1 MGTLFFIPLG
11 IIAMVIWGIWY
22 ATTKIP
28 EAYEKNT
35 KTVYGNFGRDHSANR
50 NLIKVVGKFEK
61 DSIVTINNIDYR
73 VLSKKDNIV
82 KLMTHRPMPI
92 YLGIA
97 QLTRKEEYKYY
108 HGAYDSYIHKVVP
121 VDWGNQPDAFAQA
134 EKEHSS
140 ALYYARN
147 IFPNFLCTPSGD
159 DVNGITVQ
167 ENEQG
172 WKSIVECAVKTKN
185 RTMYSFSKKYKGN
198 IEVHTEKGDQYLK
211 LRFTKPYDGGKIRMM
226 SIEDITEYYGKDEL
240 TSKEIMDFIGN
251 RGIFWL
257 DNYCTNDP
265 SSLLCVNAD
274 TGSLFYQNCSK
285 YAKGM
290 GVMEIDLKKLAEVST
305 KMIIA

>member
-97 QLTRKEEYKYY
+97 QLTRKEEYKY
-108 HGAYDSYIHKVVP
+108 
-121 VDWGNQPDAFAQA
+121 
-134 EKEHSS
+134 
-140 ALYYARN
+140 
-147 IFPNFLCTPSGD
+147 
-159 DVNGITVQ
+159 
-167 ENEQG
+167 
-172 WKSIVECAVKTKN
+172 
-185 RTMYSFSKKYKGN
+185 
-198 IEVHTEKGDQYLK
+198 
-211 LRFTKPYDGGKIRMM
+211 
-226 SIEDITEYYGKDEL
+226 
-240 TSKEIMDFIGN
+240 
-251 RGIFWL
+251 
-257 DNYCTNDP
+257 
-265 SSLLCVNAD
+265 
-274 TGSLFYQNCSK
+274 
-285 YAKGM
+285 
-290 GVMEIDLKKLAEVST
+290 
-305 KMIIA
+305 